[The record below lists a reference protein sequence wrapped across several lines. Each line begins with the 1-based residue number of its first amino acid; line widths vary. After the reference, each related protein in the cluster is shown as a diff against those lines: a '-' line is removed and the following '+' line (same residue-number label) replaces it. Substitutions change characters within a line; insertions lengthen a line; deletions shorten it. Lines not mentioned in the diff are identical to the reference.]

1 RIHGGVPESWTT
13 LHAQPGELAKT
24 DTKRSPPAAGIFQ
37 PRPNSSATGVYE
49 YRHPMAVTA
58 TATSLDGPLG
68 PPLFRDRTRTKY
80 APGLTPLAVN
90 EVDVLPVFRLAMF
103 DSPGAEPASMT

>member
-1 RIHGGVPESWTT
+1 
-13 LHAQPGELAKT
+13 
-24 DTKRSPPAAGIFQ
+24 
-37 PRPNSSATGVYE
+37 
-49 YRHPMAVTA
+49 MAVTA

-68 PPLFRDRTRTKY
+68 RPLFRARTRTKY

-103 DSPGAEPASMT
+103 DRPDAEPASMRYEVAAQTLAVAVQFNVTVAPFTLASNPVGALGGVVHTT